1 MVYIF
6 IIAPAHV
13 QRKREVQMS
22 RSKEMDL
29 TTGNP
34 FWSLLKFAIP
44 VILGNLFQLFYTL
57 ADSVI
62 VGKTLGADSLA
73 AVGSTSIII
82 YFVFCFINGFTG
94 GFGICL
100 GQRCGA
106 KDEKGMR
113 KSIAVSTLLSIA
125 FTVVLTLVCCLL
137 AHQILSWMQIPEDI
151 SGEAY
156 DYMFVVLLGTGATVF
171 YNMISNM
178 LRALGDSKTPLYFL
192 VFSSVLNIFLDIL
205 FIVPMHMGVAGA
217 AWATILSQFLSAVLS
232 LLVGMKKFQILH
244 LHREDFYDL
253 KDAAVL
259 HLKTGF
265 PMGFQMSVMC
275 IGQLAMQAVVNSL
288 GTAAVAG
295 YTAASKA
302 DQLSVLVNNAMM
314 TAISNY
320 VAQNFGAGKK
330 DRIRQGVRACLIQT
344 EAFNLFMCVGILIL
358 RHPIVRMFLSDP
370 TQEIYH
376 YSDMYLTIVAPFYF
390 ILGLLAVYR
399 TSIQSMQ
406 NGRAPFTACMIELV
420 MRIIATG
427 GMAGI
432 LGYTAVCIA
441 SPLAWFGACALLIPC
456 YYRMMKNSAQTA

>member
-1 MVYIF
+1 M
-6 IIAPAHV
+6 A
-13 QRKREVQMS
+13 RS
-22 RSKEMDL
+22 REMDL

-34 FWSLLKFAIP
+34 FRSLLKFAIP

-62 VGKTLGADSLA
+62 VGKTLGAQSLA

-100 GQRCGA
+100 GQSCGA

-113 KSIAVSTLLSIA
+113 KSVAVSTILSIA
-125 FTVVLTLVCCLL
+125 FTIVLTLICCL
-137 AHQILSWMQIPEDI
+137 AASEILHLMQIPEDI
-151 SGEAY
+151 EVEAY

-192 VFSSVLNIFLDIL
+192 VFSSVLNIILDVL
-205 FIVPMHMGVAGA
+205 FIVPLHMGVAGA
-217 AWATILSQFLSAVLS
+217 AWATILSQFLSALFS
-232 LLVGMKKFQILH
+232 LLVGLKNFQILH
-244 LHREDFYDL
+244 LRREDFHDL
-253 KDAAVL
+253 KKVMIL

-302 DQLSVLVNNAMM
+302 DQVSVLVNNAMM

-330 DRIRQGVRACLIQT
+330 ERIRQGVRAALIQT
-344 EAFNLFMCVGILIL
+344 ETANIIMCIGILLL
-358 RHPIVRMFLSDP
+358 RHPIVQMFLSSP
-370 TQEIYH
+370 SAEIYH
-376 YSDMYLTIVAPFYF
+376 YSDIFLTIEAPFYF
-390 ILGLLAVYR
+390 LLGLLAVYR

-406 NGRAPFTACMIELV
+406 NGRAPFMACMIELV
-420 MRIIATG
+420 MRIAATVG
-427 GMAGI
+427 LARVI
-432 LGYTAVCIA
+432 GYTAVCIA
-441 SPLAWFGACALLIPC
+441 SPMAWFGACALLIPC
-456 YYRMMKNSAQTA
+456 YYKMMSHHLQLQSE

>member
-1 MVYIF
+1 
-6 IIAPAHV
+6 
-13 QRKREVQMS
+13 MS
-22 RSKEMDL
+22 KTKEMDL
-29 TTGNP
+29 TIGNP

-62 VGKTLGADSLA
+62 VGKTLGANALA
-73 AVGSTSIII
+73 SVGATSIII

-113 KSIAVSTLLSIA
+113 KSVAVSTLLSLI
-125 FTVVLTLVCCLL
+125 FTIVLTFICCLL
-137 AHQILSWMQIPEDI
+137 SRKFLQWMKIPSDI
-151 SGEAY
+151 SEQAY
-156 DYMFVVLLGTGATVF
+156 EYMFIVLLGTGATVF

-178 LRALGDSKTPLYFL
+178 LRALGDSRTPLYFL
-192 VFSSVLNIFLDIL
+192 VFSSILNIFLDIL
-205 FIVPMHMGVAGA
+205 FIIPCKMGVSGA
-217 AWATILSQFLSAVLS
+217 AWATILSQFLSALLS
-232 LLVGMKKFQILH
+232 LWVGLRKFQVLH
-244 LHREDFYDL
+244 LRKEDFQNL
-253 KDAAVL
+253 KESIIL

-275 IGQLAMQAVVNSL
+275 IGQLAMQTVVNSM

-330 DRIRQGVRACLIQT
+330 DRIQSGVRASLIQT
-344 EAFNLFMCVGILIL
+344 ETFNLLMCVGILLL
-358 RHPIVRMFLSDP
+358 RHPIVRLFLSNP
-370 TQEIYH
+370 TTEIYY
-376 YSDMYLTIVAPFYF
+376 YSDKYLTIVAPFYF

-406 NGRAPFTACMIELV
+406 NGRAPFAACIIELI
-420 MRIIATG
+420 MRIAATVRLSRV
-427 GMAGI
+427 
-432 LGYTAVCIA
+432 LGYLSVCIA

-456 YYRMMKNSAQTA
+456 YYKMMRKTDRSNIQ

>member
-1 MVYIF
+1 
-6 IIAPAHV
+6 
-13 QRKREVQMS
+13 MS

-29 TTGNP
+29 TVGNP
-34 FWSLLKFAIP
+34 FRSLLKFAIP

-113 KSIAVSTLLSIA
+113 KSVAVSTILSIA
-125 FTVVLTLVCCLL
+125 FTVVLTLLCCLF
-137 AHQILSWMQIPEDI
+137 AHEILYLMQIPADI

-192 VFSSVLNIFLDIL
+192 VFSSILNIFLDLFFIL
-205 FIVPMHMGVAGA
+205 VFHMGVAGA
-217 AWATILSQFLSAVLS
+217 AWATILSQFLSALLS
-232 LLVGMKKFQILH
+232 LLVGLKNFQVLH
-244 LHREDFYDL
+244 LRREDFRDL
-253 KDAAVL
+253 NASIRL

-320 VAQNFGAGKK
+320 VAQNFGASKTE
-330 DRIRQGVRACLIQT
+330 RIRMGVRACLIQT
-344 EAFNLFMCVGILIL
+344 EAFNILMCAGILLL

-370 TQEIYH
+370 TPEIYH
-376 YSDMYLTIVAPFYF
+376 YSDVYLTIVAPFYLL
-390 ILGLLAVYR
+390 LGLLAVYR

-406 NGRAPFTACMIELV
+406 NGRAPFLACMIELV
-420 MRIIATG
+420 MRLAATVWLSSF
-427 GMAGI
+427 I
-432 LGYTAVCIA
+432 GYTAVCIA

-456 YYRMMKNSAQTA
+456 YYKMMGFRQHPAQTV

>member
-1 MVYIF
+1 
-6 IIAPAHV
+6 
-13 QRKREVQMS
+13 MS
-22 RSKEMDL
+22 RPKSKEMDL
-29 TTGNP
+29 TVGNP

-73 AVGSTSIII
+73 AVGATSIII

-113 KSIAVSTLLSIA
+113 KSVAVSTLLSII
-125 FTVVLTLVCCLL
+125 FTIVLTLICCLL
-137 AHQILSWMQIPEDI
+137 AHQILRWMQIPEDI

-205 FIVPMHMGVAGA
+205 FIVPFHMGVAGA
-217 AWATILSQFLSAVLS
+217 AWATILSQFLSALFS
-232 LLVGMKKFQILH
+232 LLVGLKNFPVLH
-244 LHREDFYDL
+244 LRREDFHDISGTIS
-253 KDAAVL
+253 L

-275 IGQLAMQAVVNSL
+275 IGQLAMQGAVNAL
-288 GTAAVAG
+288 GTEAIAG
-295 YTAASKA
+295 YTAATKV
-302 DQLSVLVNNAMM
+302 DQFSVLMNAAFGI
-314 TAISNY
+314 AISNY
-320 VAQNFGAGKK
+320 VAQNYGAGLW
-330 DRIRQGVRACLIQT
+330 DRIRKGTAACLLQT
-344 EAFNLFMCVGILIL
+344 SIANALMCVMIIFG
-358 RHPIVRMFLSDP
+358 RHLVVPMFVTQP
-370 TQEIYH
+370 TAEIIW
-376 YSDMYLTIVAPFYF
+376 YSDYYLMTVAPFYLL
-390 ILGLLAVYR
+390 LGVLQIYR
-399 TSIQSMQ
+399 SAIQSMG
-406 NGRAPFTACMIELV
+406 NSWTPFTACIIELIF
-420 MRIIATG
+420 RITSTTVF
-427 GMAGI
+427 AGI
-432 LGYTAVCIA
+432 IGYVGICFAT
-441 SPLAWFGACALLIPC
+441 PFAWIGAIALLVPVYWHEILK
-456 YYRMMKNSAQTA
+456 RRKK

>member
-1 MVYIF
+1 M
-6 IIAPAHV
+6 A
-13 QRKREVQMS
+13 RT
-22 RSKEMDL
+22 KEMDL
-29 TTGNP
+29 TTGKP
-34 FWSLLKFAIP
+34 FQVLLKFAIP

-62 VGKTLGADSLA
+62 VGKTLGAQSLA

-106 KDEKGMR
+106 KDEEGMR
-113 KSIAVSTLLSIA
+113 KSVAVSTMLSIV
-125 FTVVLTLVCCLL
+125 FTIVLTLICCLL
-137 AHQILSWMQIPEDI
+137 AHEILYLMQIPKDI
-151 SGEAY
+151 EQEAY

-205 FIVPMHMGVAGA
+205 FIVPFQMGVAGA
-217 AWATILSQFLSAVLS
+217 AWATILSQFLSALFS
-232 LLVGMKKFQILH
+232 LLVGLKKFQILH
-244 LHREDFYDL
+244 LRREDFHGL
-253 KDAAVL
+253 RKTMIL

-302 DQLSVLVNNAMM
+302 DQVSVLVNNAMM

-320 VAQNFGAGKK
+320 VAQNFGAGKRE
-330 DRIRQGVRACLIQT
+330 RIRQRSIT
-344 EAFNLFMCVGILIL
+344 I
-358 RHPIVRMFLSDP
+358 PICS
-370 TQEIYH
+370 
-376 YSDMYLTIVAPFYF
+376 
-390 ILGLLAVYR
+390 
-399 TSIQSMQ
+399 
-406 NGRAPFTACMIELV
+406 
-420 MRIIATG
+420 
-427 GMAGI
+427 
-432 LGYTAVCIA
+432 
-441 SPLAWFGACALLIPC
+441 
-456 YYRMMKNSAQTA
+456 

>member
-1 MVYIF
+1 
-6 IIAPAHV
+6 
-13 QRKREVQMS
+13 MS

-29 TTGNP
+29 TVGNP
-34 FWSLLKFAIP
+34 FRSLLKFAIP

-113 KSIAVSTLLSIA
+113 KSVAVSTILSIA
-125 FTVVLTLVCCLL
+125 FTVVLTLICCLF
-137 AHQILSWMQIPEDI
+137 AHEILYLMQIPADI

-192 VFSSVLNIFLDIL
+192 VFSSILNIFLDLFFIL
-205 FIVPMHMGVAGA
+205 VFHMGVAGA
-217 AWATILSQFLSAVLS
+217 AWATILSQFLSALLS
-232 LLVGMKKFQILH
+232 LLVGLKNFQVLH
-244 LHREDFYDL
+244 LRREDFRDL
-253 KDAAVL
+253 NASIRL

-320 VAQNFGAGKK
+320 VAQNFGAGKTE
-330 DRIRQGVRACLIQT
+330 RIRMGVRACLIQT
-344 EAFNLFMCVGILIL
+344 EAFNILMCAGILLL

-370 TQEIYH
+370 TPEIYH
-376 YSDMYLTIVAPFYF
+376 YSDVYLTIVAPFYLL
-390 ILGLLAVYR
+390 LGLLAVYR

-406 NGRAPFTACMIELV
+406 NGRAPFLACMIELV
-420 MRIIATG
+420 MRLAATVWLSSF
-427 GMAGI
+427 I
-432 LGYTAVCIA
+432 GYTAVCIA

-456 YYRMMKNSAQTA
+456 YYKMMGFRQRPAQTV

>member
-1 MVYIF
+1 M
-6 IIAPAHV
+6 AG
-13 QRKREVQMS
+13 R
-22 RSKEMDL
+22 KEMDL
-29 TTGNP
+29 TKGKP
-34 FWSLLKFAIP
+34 FGSLLRFAIP

-82 YFVFCFINGFTG
+82 YFVLCFINGFTG

-106 KDEKGMR
+106 RDERGMR
-113 KSIAVSTLLSIA
+113 KSIAVSTILSVIFA
-125 FTVVLTLVCCLL
+125 VVLTVLCC
-137 AHQILSWMQIPEDI
+137 AISHQIIRWMKIPADI
-151 SGEAY
+151 AEEAY
-156 DYMFVVLLGTGATVF
+156 AYMFVVLLGTGATVF
-171 YNMISNM
+171 YNMISNI

-205 FIVPMHMGVAGA
+205 FILPLGMGVAGA

-232 LLVGMKKFQILH
+232 LQVGMRRFEVLH
-244 LHREDFYDL
+244 LRKADFENL
-253 KDAAVL
+253 GNAMAA

-275 IGQLAMQAVVNSL
+275 IGQLAMQMVVNSL

-320 VAQNFGAGKK
+320 VAQNFGAGNRE
-330 DRIRQGVRACLIQT
+330 RIRQGVRASLIQT
-344 EAFNLFMCVGILIL
+344 ETFNVLMCAGILLL
-358 RHPIVRMFLSDP
+358 RHPIVELFMSNP
-370 TQEIYH
+370 TKEIYH
-376 YSDMYLTIVAPFYF
+376 YSDAYLTIVAPFYV

-399 TSIQSMQ
+399 TTIQSMQ
-406 NGRAPFTACMIELV
+406 NGWAPFAACMIELV
-420 MRIIATG
+420 MRIAATVG
-427 GMAGI
+427 LVGI
-432 LGYTAVCIA
+432 LGYTSVCIA
-441 SPLAWFGACALLIPC
+441 SPMAWFGACALLIPC
-456 YYRMMKNSAQTA
+456 YYRMMHLSARTGLPGEMYSV

>member
-1 MVYIF
+1 
-6 IIAPAHV
+6 
-13 QRKREVQMS
+13 MS
-22 RSKEMDL
+22 RPKSKEMDL
-29 TTGNP
+29 TVGNP

-73 AVGSTSIII
+73 AVGATSIII

-113 KSIAVSTLLSIA
+113 KSVAVSTLLSII
-125 FTVVLTLVCCLL
+125 FTLVLTLICCLL
-137 AHQILSWMQIPEDI
+137 AHQILRWMQIPEDI

-205 FIVPMHMGVAGA
+205 FIVPFHMGVAGA
-217 AWATILSQFLSAVLS
+217 AWATILSQFLSALFS
-232 LLVGMKKFQILH
+232 LLVGLKNFPVLH
-244 LHREDFYDL
+244 LHREDFHDIRGTIS
-253 KDAAVL
+253 L

-275 IGQLAMQAVVNSL
+275 IGQLAMQTVVNSL

-302 DQLSVLVNNAMM
+302 DQLSVLV
-314 TAISNY
+314 
-320 VAQNFGAGKK
+320 
-330 DRIRQGVRACLIQT
+330 IQT
-344 EAFNLFMCVGILIL
+344 ETFNLIMCIGILLL
-358 RHPIVRMFLSDP
+358 RHPIVQMFLSDP
-370 TQEIYH
+370 TKEIYH

-406 NGRAPFTACMIELV
+406 NGRAPFAACMIELV
-420 MRIIATG
+420 MRITATVG
-427 GMAGI
+427 LSGMI
-432 LGYTAVCIA
+432 GYTSVCIA
-441 SPLAWFGACALLIPC
+441 SPLAWIGACALLIPV
-456 YYRMMKNSAQTA
+456 YYKMMRRI